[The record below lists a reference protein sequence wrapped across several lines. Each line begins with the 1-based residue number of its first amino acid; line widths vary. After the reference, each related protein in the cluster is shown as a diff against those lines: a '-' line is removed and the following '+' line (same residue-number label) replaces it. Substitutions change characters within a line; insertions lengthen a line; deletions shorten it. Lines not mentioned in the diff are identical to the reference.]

1 LLRNKNKK
9 EGYYELSTQKSG
21 TIFTTSILR
30 SLSDDYSR
38 LQEEYKDKQRFL
50 VKEVVEIASSYTP
63 VLEVLDDLI
72 AAIDV
77 TVR

>member
-1 LLRNKNKK
+1 M
-9 EGYYELSTQKSG
+9 
-21 TIFTTSILR
+21 R

-50 VKEVVEIASSYTP
+50 VKEVVEIASSYTH
-63 VLEVLDDLI
+63 VLEVLDALL
-72 AAIDV
+72 AAVGV

>member
-1 LLRNKNKK
+1 M
-9 EGYYELSTQKSG
+9 
-21 TIFTTSILR
+21 R

-63 VLEVLDDLI
+63 VLEVLDDLL
-72 AAIDV
+72 AAVDV